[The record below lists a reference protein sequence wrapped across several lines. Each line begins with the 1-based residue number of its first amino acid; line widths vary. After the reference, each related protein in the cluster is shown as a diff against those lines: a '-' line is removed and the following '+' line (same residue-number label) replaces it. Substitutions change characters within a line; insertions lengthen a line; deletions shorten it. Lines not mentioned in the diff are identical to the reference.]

1 MQLLYKRFVL
11 YTLKK
16 PRACHGYRVDIYRD
30 GWFSSR
36 ATDYYWPSFCETN
49 HSNSPISLKILFFQ
63 DIFFVDNKI
72 CILYLRYKL
81 LICDVIRS
89 DSDIFALNFCF
100 CFCKFACKIFC
111 ILYSVYRL

>member
-49 HSNSPISLKILFFQ
+49 HSNSPISLQILFFRT
-63 DIFFVDNKI
+63 F
-72 CILYLRYKL
+72 YL
-81 LICDVIRS
+81 LITEYVYCI
-89 DSDIFALNFCF
+89 SDINFLF
-100 CFCKFACKIFC
+100 VM
-111 ILYSVYRL
+111 S